1 MNGFKAL
8 FELGETSE
16 EITVYADTIEDAHEK
31 AFGVMGVEPVRV
43 RPMVAPQV
51 NWEVTQ

>member
-16 EITVYADTIEDAHEK
+16 EITVYADTLEDAHEK

-51 NWEVTQ
+51 NWEETQ

>member
-1 MNGFKAL
+1 MKGFKAL

-16 EITVYADTIEDAHEK
+16 EVTVYAETLEEAHEK
-31 AFGVMGVEPVRV
+31 AFSTMGVEPVRV

-51 NWEVTQ
+51 DWEVTQ

>member
-16 EITVYADTIEDAHEK
+16 EITVYADTLEDAHEK

-43 RPMVAPQV
+43 RPMVAPKV
-51 NWEVTQ
+51 NWEVTK

>member
-16 EITVYADTIEDAHEK
+16 EITVYAESLEDAHEK
-31 AFGVMGVEPVRV
+31 AFGVMGVNPVRV

-51 NWEVTQ
+51 NWDATQ

>member
-1 MNGFKAL
+1 MKGFKAL

-16 EITVYADTIEDAHEK
+16 EITVYAESLEDAHEK

-51 NWEVTQ
+51 NWEVIQ